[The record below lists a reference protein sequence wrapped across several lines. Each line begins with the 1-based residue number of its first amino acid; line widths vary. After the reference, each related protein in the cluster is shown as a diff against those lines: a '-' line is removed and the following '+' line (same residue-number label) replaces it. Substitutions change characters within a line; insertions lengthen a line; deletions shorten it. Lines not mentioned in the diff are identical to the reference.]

1 MKYNVKELLKIANNQ
16 YNFEIVIR
24 HNKRLE
30 KALKQIL
37 KRVESGNLYLYL
49 NDIIYVEL
57 VRL

>member
-1 MKYNVKELLKIANNQ
+1 MKYNVKELLKISNNQ
-16 YNFEIVIR
+16 YNFELVIR

-30 KALKQIL
+30 YTLKQIL
-37 KRVESGNLYLYL
+37 KRIESGNLYLYR

>member
-16 YNFEIVIR
+16 YNFELVIR

-30 KALKQIL
+30 YVLKQIL
-37 KRVESGNLYLYL
+37 KRIESGNLYLYR
-49 NDIIYVEL
+49 NDIIYAEF

>member
-16 YNFEIVIR
+16 YNFELVIR